1 MAKSN
6 KGKASKK
13 ALSSGSL
20 YSQEAVTQFLV
31 SFGRQPDIDEVLRKA
46 GIARHKLKVMLDDDE
61 IAQTVETRLDA
72 LLAAPFRVE
81 PNDTPEAELLN
92 EIIKEWYFEIVS
104 CGLNAL
110 FFGYSVQEA
119 VYELKPA
126 GYIGL
131 KWIGEKPM

>member
-20 YSQEAVTQFLV
+20 YSQEAVTRFLV
-31 SFGRQPDIDEVLRKA
+31 NFGRQPDTDEVLRKA
-46 GIARHKLKVMLDDDE
+46 GIQRHKLRIMMDDDE
-61 IAQTVETRLDA
+61 IAQTTETRLDA
-72 LLAAPFRVE
+72 LLAAPFRLE
-81 PNDTPEAELLN
+81 PNDTKEAELLSLM
-92 EIIKEWYFEIVS
+92 IKEWYYEIVS

-119 VYELKPA
+119 VYELKPE
-126 GYIGL
+126 GYIG
-131 KWIGEKPM
+131 IE